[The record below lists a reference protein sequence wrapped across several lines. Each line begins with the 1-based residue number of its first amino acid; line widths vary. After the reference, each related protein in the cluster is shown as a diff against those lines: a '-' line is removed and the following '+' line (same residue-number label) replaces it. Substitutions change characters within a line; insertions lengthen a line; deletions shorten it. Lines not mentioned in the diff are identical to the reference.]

1 MPKTR
6 FKSDAFEAIHSAASG
21 LYDLKII
28 NKQTMRGFDESCIEE
43 APEFDARDIARLR
56 SELNVS
62 QSVFAVYLN
71 TSTSTVAQW
80 ERGDKKPSG
89 IAARLLQVI
98 QKHGLA
104 VIA

>member
-21 LYDLKII
+21 LYDLKVID
-28 NKQTMRGFDESCIEE
+28 KQTMREFDEACIEE
-43 APEFDARDIARLR
+43 APKFNAKEIARLR
-56 SELNVS
+56 NELKIS

-89 IAARLLQVI
+89 IAARLLQII

-104 VIA
+104 VIS

>member
-6 FKSDAFEAIHSAASG
+6 FRSDAFEAVHSATSD
-21 LYDLKII
+21 LHDLKVIS
-28 NKQTMRGFDESCIEE
+28 KQTMRKFDETCIEA
-43 APEFDARDIARLR
+43 APAFDAKDIARLR
-56 SELNVS
+56 NELKVS
-62 QSVFAVYLN
+62 QSVFAFYLN

-80 ERGDKKPSG
+80 ERGDKRPSG
-89 IAARLLQVI
+89 IAARLLQIV